1 MGPKKE
7 KKKKKSIKPNDAA
20 ANELPNGEAAPEEDT
35 KKEKKKKKSIKPD
48 DEAANELPPEEEE
61 PKKEKK
67 KKRSSSIKSEDIEA
81 IQNGEAAEEKKKKKK
96 GPPSFDAELQ
106 DVLTSEGQSVKFTL
120 TITSK
125 PELDSIKWYKDGK
138 KIKKDDHFVI
148 IKDDP
153 SYSLEIIGITQEDI
167 AIYSC
172 TASNEEGSSTTT
184 ASIKFQE

>member
-1 MGPKKE
+1 MG
-7 KKKKKSIKPNDAA
+7 
-20 ANELPNGEAAPEEDT
+20 
-35 KKEKKKKKSIKPD
+35 
-48 DEAANELPPEEEE
+48 
-61 PKKEKK
+61 
-67 KKRSSSIKSEDIEA
+67 
-81 IQNGEAAEEKKKKKK
+81 
-96 GPPSFDAELQ
+96 
-106 DVLTSEGQSVKFTL
+106 EGQSVKFTL

-148 IKDDP
+148 VKDDP

-184 ASIKFQE
+184 ASIKFQDKTAPFEKLDSILSTETESDLTELKKALEITYDQTSSINSQSDQETIHTDEAVSK

>member
-1 MGPKKE
+1 MG
-7 KKKKKSIKPNDAA
+7 SIKPDDVAADAI
-20 ANELPNGEAAPEEDT
+20 ENGDPEEP
-35 KKEKKKKKSIKPD
+35 KKKKKSIKPD

-67 KKRSSSIKSEDIEA
+67 KKRSSSIKPE
-81 IQNGEAAEEKKKKKK
+81 EAAIMEEVASDTSSKKEKKKKKK

-106 DVLTSEGQSVKFTL
+106 DVLTTEGQSVKFSL

-148 IKDDP
+148 VKDDP
-153 SYSLEIIGITQEDI
+153 
-167 AIYSC
+167 
-172 TASNEEGSSTTT
+172 
-184 ASIKFQE
+184 